1 MSRGEKSLR
10 VVYDMA
16 EAART
21 RPALH
26 ARMLAWAAEPVDL
39 PAFRARWTG
48 PTQLP
53 VLIAY
58 EGSEPVGWVML
69 DDDTEHE
76 GPETIMAVVVTA
88 PDDDATHAYL
98 VRSAAEEVRALGRSG
113 LGWLGTPDDVNA
125 RVASRLGAA
134 ARESGHFWV
143 AEPATWGTA
152 HPVAPAAPVR
162 LTLPPSGALLH
173 AYVDLYRR
181 SQGRGWDDARV
192 AAELSG
198 PDAPGLAA
206 GLWDGRTLRAVVHAV
221 EVGPRVSMWFVR
233 AGISDTETTA
243 LAVHLLDE
251 LRAGHPQVKR
261 VTTLSG
267 DGWDSSPDA
276 LTAAGFRVEGR
287 LLSFRL
293 PVFEPLPEGDRGA
306 EGARPMKPG

>member
-1 MSRGEKSLR
+1 MPRGEKTLR
-10 VVYDMA
+10 VVYDTA
-16 EAART
+16 EAAQT

-26 ARMLAWAAEPVDL
+26 AKMLAWAAEPVDL

-53 VLIAY
+53 TLIAY
-58 EGSEPVGWVML
+58 EGTEPVGWAML
-69 DDDTEHE
+69 DDDSEHE
-76 GPETIMAVVVTA
+76 GRDTVMAVVVTA

-98 VRSAAEEVRALGRSG
+98 VRSAAAEVRLLGRTG

-125 RVASRLGAA
+125 RVASQLGAS
-134 ARESGHFWV
+134 ARESGHYWV

-152 HPVAPAAPVR
+152 HPVARGAPIR
-162 LTLPPSGALLH
+162 LTLPPTGALLR

-192 AAELSG
+192 TAELSG
-198 PDAPGLAA
+198 PDAPVLAA
-206 GLWDGRTLRAVVHAV
+206 GLWDERTLRGVVHAV

-233 AGISDTETTA
+233 AGISDVETTA
-243 LAVHLLDE
+243 LAVHLFDE
-251 LRAGHPQVKR
+251 LRAGHPQVQR
-261 VTTLSG
+261 ATTLSG

-276 LTAAGFRVEGR
+276 LTAAGFRTEGR

-293 PVFEPLPEGDRGA
+293 PAFEPLADTP
-306 EGARPMKPG
+306 